1 MSGRLHPNRRLVSM
15 KPRSAFWLSLI
26 RVFALVVP
34 LSLILSF
41 ATYSG
46 AMAATGTPTIQ
57 SDQTDYA
64 PGATVTVTGTN
75 WDPAGDSVHI
85 FVNDSVGSTW
95 SYSADVP
102 PAADGTII
110 KSFTLPSTFIATYSV
125 TATQNT
131 TNGAL
136 SAATSFTDTNVSV
149 NPDDCNNGS
158 LASPDTTPCQ
168 SNQGGGQDGWGQG
181 NLTGNNS
188 HWKEGDAFPVRLGFT
203 GLTPGSTY
211 GVTIGWDTT
220 NSGKHAFDYLTT
232 YDYSV
237 PGARPDAA
245 YFGAGGGAPSDIQSI
260 PIDPLTSNQA
270 SGQHFA
276 AWGDQSG
283 SLSVASPGTGVCG
296 SSAVVQNA
304 NGYVTC
310 GDFTNNSTTYTKLS
324 FSAGSGDTVV
334 LSFALHI
341 ASRADWGFNN
351 SAISISGSPY
361 HFQIAQTFG
370 FSSSGTKSLQIQTSA
385 VIFPG
390 QITIIKEAVPPSST
404 SFGFTDAGAEMSPG
418 SFNLVDNSSSTDP
431 QQVFG
436 NLLTFPSTRT
446 VTEGAVTNYAL
457 TFSGCTVTAPSG
469 QTPGTVTTST
479 GTRTATFN
487 LNEGDNATCTFIN
500 TLQTGTIEVKKVWV
514 GPGGQTNLNIGTS
527 IGGHEVN
534 QTQTGLNGGAP
545 LTTQAQA
552 VTAGTYYV
560 SESSGLT
567 GYDSSLACT
576 KNGSAYTPGANQSVT
591 LATGD
596 AVVCTFTNTRQASL
610 NVIKNTTGG
619 NGTFAF
625 TGSGT
630 GVSSSFNIATSGGTG
645 QLGSPFGFTSSQ
657 LGTKTVKETVPSGWT
672 LTNISCSGGEN
683 IAYGDG
689 TTYPH
694 SSFTAGDV
702 AATIDVAA
710 GDSAS
715 CTFTNTQNASLD
727 LIKNTV
733 GGDAT
738 FGFTGSGSGVGNTN
752 ITTVANTG
760 HHLYSLDGTQLGT
773 KTLSETVPA
782 GWTLTSIS
790 CSGGTS
796 IAYSS
801 DGTSFHATFAQG
813 DTYAHMTVGAGNAD
827 SCTFTNTKKGSI
839 TIIKDA
845 IPNSSQAFQFHPS
858 SNLSGSDFNLTD
870 NGTPGANTKV
880 FNGLLPDTYSVE
892 EINIPAQWALAGIN
906 CGSASAT
913 RTGNSISITLAAGQ
927 NVTCTFTDTTKNLIT
942 DTTLCTF
949 DTNSSQAGSQF
960 HLLYTPDTGGYWKL
974 NASNPGQFY
983 YNVFDNGT
991 PGTTGTVTLTLP
1003 YPWVTQGTVPLHVYN
1018 GATFTQVNGQTCIIP
1033 GNGVA
1038 GTTSGLPVTLSSY
1051 GSQTFG
1057 SQTTVSVTFTYPS
1070 TGAVYINLH
1079 VDYGLK
1085 TTTGWAKG
1093 SAPTNPY
1100 CPVGNDAIN
1109 PLASPLPTILDC
1121 QPYTFSY
1128 HDGTSGSATVSSN
1141 NVFKKDPGIAGF
1153 VTRTSTFNPVV
1164 NTPVNIYLGSV
1175 LQATVYTDQDG
1186 WYNWQYK
1193 YTGKATTFTVVLP
1206 SFNNTSKSATL
1217 KSNAFLVVSFMV

>member
-1 MSGRLHPNRRLVSM
+1 V
-15 KPRSAFWLSLI
+15 
-26 RVFALVVP
+26 
-34 LSLILSF
+34 
-41 ATYSG
+41 
-46 AMAATGTPTIQ
+46 
-57 SDQTDYA
+57 
-64 PGATVTVTGTN
+64 
-75 WDPAGDSVHI
+75 
-85 FVNDSVGSTW
+85 
-95 SYSADVP
+95 
-102 PAADGTII
+102 
-110 KSFTLPSTFIATYSV
+110 
-125 TATQNT
+125 
-131 TNGAL
+131 
-136 SAATSFTDTNVSV
+136 
-149 NPDDCNNGS
+149 
-158 LASPDTTPCQ
+158 
-168 SNQGGGQDGWGQG
+168 
-181 NLTGNNS
+181 
-188 HWKEGDAFPVRLGFT
+188 
-203 GLTPGSTY
+203 
-211 GVTIGWDTT
+211 
-220 NSGKHAFDYLTT
+220 
-232 YDYSV
+232 
-237 PGARPDAA
+237 
-245 YFGAGGGAPSDIQSI
+245 
-260 PIDPLTSNQA
+260 
-270 SGQHFA
+270 
-276 AWGDQSG
+276 
-283 SLSVASPGTGVCG
+283 
-296 SSAVVQNA
+296 
-304 NGYVTC
+304 
-310 GDFTNNSTTYTKLS
+310 
-324 FSAGSGDTVV
+324 
-334 LSFALHI
+334 
-341 ASRADWGFNN
+341 
-351 SAISISGSPY
+351 
-361 HFQIAQTFG
+361 
-370 FSSSGTKSLQIQTSA
+370 
-385 VIFPG
+385 
-390 QITIIKEAVPPSST
+390 
-404 SFGFTDAGAEMSPG
+404 
-418 SFNLVDNSSSTDP
+418 
-431 QQVFG
+431 
-436 NLLTFPSTRT
+436 
-446 VTEGAVTNYAL
+446 
-457 TFSGCTVTAPSG
+457 
-469 QTPGTVTTST
+469 
-479 GTRTATFN
+479 
-487 LNEGDNATCTFIN
+487 
-500 TLQTGTIEVKKVWV
+500 
-514 GPGGQTNLNIGTS
+514 
-527 IGGHEVN
+527 
-534 QTQTGLNGGAP
+534 
-545 LTTQAQA
+545 
-552 VTAGTYYV
+552 
-560 SESSGLT
+560 
-567 GYDSSLACT
+567 
-576 KNGSAYTPGANQSVT
+576 
-591 LATGD
+591 
-596 AVVCTFTNTRQASL
+596 
-610 NVIKNTTGG
+610 GG
-619 NGTFAF
+619 NGTFGF
-625 TGSGT
+625 TGTADGA
-630 GVSSSFNIATSGGTG
+630 FNITTSGGTG
-645 QLGSPFGFTSSQ
+645 SHGPVTYSASQ